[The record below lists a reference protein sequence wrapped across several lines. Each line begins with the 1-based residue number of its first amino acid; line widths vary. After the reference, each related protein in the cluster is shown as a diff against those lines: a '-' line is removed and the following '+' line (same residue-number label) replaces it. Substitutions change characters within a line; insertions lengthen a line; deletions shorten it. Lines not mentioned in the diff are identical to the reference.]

1 MIEKPLAANRGD
13 AEHLVNLAKAN
24 GATLQ
29 VGHIE
34 RFNPALEALVSTG
47 ITPKY
52 ITAERLG
59 TYTFRSTDIGV
70 VHDLMIHDL
79 DVLLHLVPSPVRSVL
94 AVGVSIFG
102 SHEDVANAR
111 IEFANGCIANLSA
124 SRASFQ
130 AVRKMRVW
138 GTEGYATVDFA
149 TRQTTVVRPSE
160 QLRRGEVDLA
170 GVDMTQPA
178 AVKAHLF
185 GNVLQVQQIQTEG
198 REPLALEL
206 EDFIAAIRSGSS
218 PRVTGEHGLRACA
231 VADQILQSLNAHAWE
246 EPEAGLTGPRLEPSA
261 ASAIPAP
268 KFWRH
273 PNGRGSEVSTAS
285 RTGAGDGQTTS

>member
-1 MIEKPLAANRGD
+1 
-13 AEHLVNLAKAN
+13 
-24 GATLQ
+24 
-29 VGHIE
+29 
-34 RFNPALEALVSTG
+34 
-47 ITPKY
+47 
-52 ITAERLG
+52 
-59 TYTFRSTDIGV
+59 
-70 VHDLMIHDL
+70 
-79 DVLLHLVPSPVRSVL
+79 
-94 AVGVSIFG
+94 
-102 SHEDVANAR
+102 
-111 IEFANGCIANLSA
+111 
-124 SRASFQ
+124 
-130 AVRKMRVW
+130 MRVW

-160 QLRRGEVDLA
+160 KLRRGEVDLA

-185 GNVLQVQQIQTEG
+185 GNVLQVQQVQTEG

-231 VADQILQSLNAHAWE
+231 VADQILQSLNAHSWE
-246 EPEAGLTGPRLEPSA
+246 ETETGLTGPRLEPSA

-273 PNGRGSEVSTAS
+273 PNGRGSEASTAS
-285 RTGAGDGQTTS
+285 RTGAGEGQSSS